1 MNRILNLFVAL
12 ILCFML
18 CIRVNCAELEEYK
31 EKVYSELE
39 ESELYGITPDNM
51 SEISVNSLFDRIG
64 EIVSQAIKA
73 PIKIIGITAVF
84 AIISRVI
91 ETVSNS
97 KPYYQDICVIALFVS
112 ISPYILRSFEELI
125 SAMNSSQGFL
135 AAYVPTFASII
146 SASGNLSAALSYNSI
161 LLYASEG
168 AVLAVT
174 VLIKP
179 MLGLMLVSSV
189 INAVNPEMP
198 NLASSLRRISVT
210 LIGFIMSIF
219 LGVIGL
225 HSVVGR
231 AQDSL
236 TVKAGKYLVA
246 SFVPIIGGSLNESYR
261 TVKASLDSIRSVVGS
276 FGIVIIVMI
285 FIAPILTAWVYRLCL
300 LLCEFLCGVL
310 SNGRIGMLIRGIGEV
325 YTLLGTVVT
334 IYMLMLIIA
343 TGALIALGGGLNI

>member
-1 MNRILNLFVAL
+1 MKRIINALFAFM
-12 ILCFML
+12 LCFML
-18 CIRVNCAELEEYK
+18 CTTANCEELEEYK
-31 EKVYSELE
+31 EKVYDELA
-39 ESELYGITPDNM
+39 ESELYGIMPDNM
-51 SEISVNSLFDRIG
+51 SDISADSLFERIG
-64 EIVSQAIKA
+64 AIISQAVKA
-73 PIKIIGITAVF
+73 PMKIIGITAVF
-84 AIISRVI
+84 AIISRVT
-91 ETVSNS
+91 ETVSNG

-135 AAYVPTFASII
+135 AAYVPIFASII
-146 SASGNLSAALSYNSI
+146 SASGNLNAALSYNSI

-189 INAVNPEMP
+189 IHAVNPEMP

-210 LIGFIMSIF
+210 MIGFIMSIF

-225 HSVVGR
+225 QSIVGR

-261 TVKASLDSIRSVVGS
+261 TVKASLDSIRSVVGT

-285 FIAPILTAWVYRLCL
+285 FITPIITAAVYRFCL
-300 LLCEFLCGVL
+300 MLCEFLCGGL
-310 SNGRIGMLIRGIGEV
+310 SSGRVGMLIRGIGEV
-325 YTLLGTVVT
+325 YTLIGAVVT